1 MKLTILAAVAVGAA
15 LCGCSSEK
23 GESATGTFSPFSDG
37 ASQDGPKKAGSGF
50 ESVPADV
57 TVLLPRDGIPAIW
70 DPQFIEAEDAD
81 MPADAEVIGVAF
93 NGEAHAYS
101 INLLDRHEI
110 VNDVVGGRKIAATW

>member
-15 LCGCSSEK
+15 LYGCSPETEAS
-23 GESATGTFSPFSDG
+23 
-37 ASQDGPKKAGSGF
+37 ASQDGPKPGESGF
-50 ESVPADV
+50 DNVPADV
-57 TVLLPRDGIPAIW
+57 TKLLARDAIPAVW
-70 DPQFIEAEDAD
+70 DPEFVSAADAD